1 MTPIAAFQFIDRL
14 LANQRLTL
22 TPPEFSQFAQAMQ
35 VVAEA
40 ISSKTDENTTRSS
53 KP

>member
-22 TPPEFSQFAQAMQ
+22 TPSEFSQFAQAMQ

-40 ISSKTDENTTRSS
+40 ISPKTDETPTRPST
-53 KP
+53 P